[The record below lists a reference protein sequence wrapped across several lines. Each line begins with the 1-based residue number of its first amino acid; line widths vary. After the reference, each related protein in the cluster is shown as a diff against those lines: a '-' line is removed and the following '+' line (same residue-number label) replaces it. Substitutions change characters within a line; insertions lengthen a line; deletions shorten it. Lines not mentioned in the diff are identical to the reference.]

1 MHKSEDAPSSEPVWA
16 IGLMTGTALDGFV
29 DTALVRTDGASVA
42 EFGPFE
48 LFAYSD
54 ADRALLAEAITQA
67 RAWGFEGPEPAIFA
81 EAEAL
86 ITRIY
91 ADAVLKLLHKTKM
104 RAEDIA
110 YVGGHGLT
118 VLHRPQIGSGGR
130 TRQLL
135 DGAKLAAL
143 TGIDS
148 VWDFRSNDVAKGG
161 QGAPLAPIYH
171 TALLR
176 HAKLD
181 GKTAILNLGGVANIT
196 WWDGQ
201 DALAAFD
208 TGPANGPINEWIEA
222 HGKGTFDPDGLYAA
236 RGRVHEGR
244 LLEILD
250 NPWFDAPFPKSLD
263 RYDFDAGLVRGLSL
277 EDGAATLTAL
287 VAASLDLALRLL
299 PQRPTYLVVAGGGRK
314 NPVLMEQIAQRCG
327 VSLLDA
333 DTIGLRGDAIEAEC
347 FALLAVRSAR
357 GLPLSYPGTTGVKGP
372 TTGGVVT
379 RVR

>member
-1 MHKSEDAPSSEPVWA
+1 
-16 IGLMTGTALDGFV
+16 
-29 DTALVRTDGASVA
+29 
-42 EFGPFE
+42 
-48 LFAYSD
+48 
-54 ADRALLAEAITQA
+54 
-67 RAWGFEGPEPAIFA
+67 
-81 EAEAL
+81 
-86 ITRIY
+86 
-91 ADAVLKLLHKTKM
+91 
-104 RAEDIA
+104 
-110 YVGGHGLT
+110 
-118 VLHRPQIGSGGR
+118 
-130 TRQLL
+130 LL
-135 DGAKLAAL
+135 DGDALARL

-148 VWDFRSNDVAKGG
+148 VWDFRSNDVAMGG

-222 HGKGTFDPDGLYAA
+222 HGKGTFDPDGIYAA

-287 VAASLDLALRLL
+287 VATSLDLALRLL
-299 PQRPTYLVVAGGGRK
+299 PQRPTHLVVAGGGRK
-314 NPVLMEQIAQRCG
+314 NPVLMDQIATRCA
-327 VSLLDA
+327 VTLLDA
-333 DTIGLRGDAIEAEC
+333 DAIGLRGDAIEAEC

-357 GLPLSYPGTTGVKGP
+357 GLPLSYPGTTGVVAP
-372 TTGGVVT
+372 TTGGVVS